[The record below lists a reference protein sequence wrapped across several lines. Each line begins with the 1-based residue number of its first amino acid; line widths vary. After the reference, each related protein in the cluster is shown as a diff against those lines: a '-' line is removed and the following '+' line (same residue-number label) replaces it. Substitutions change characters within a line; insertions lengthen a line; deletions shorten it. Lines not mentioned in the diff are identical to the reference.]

1 MANGRGEGE
10 LPMVVVLTATQDTAT
25 PRPKHRRAPE
35 RLGCLNALLE
45 AGAVLDLEK
54 IA

>member
-25 PRPKHRRAPE
+25 SRPKHHRPE